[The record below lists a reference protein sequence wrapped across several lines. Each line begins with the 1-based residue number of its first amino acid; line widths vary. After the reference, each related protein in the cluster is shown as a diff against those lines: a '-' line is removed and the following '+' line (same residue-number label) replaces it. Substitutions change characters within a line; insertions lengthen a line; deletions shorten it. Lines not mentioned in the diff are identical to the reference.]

1 MRRAISGSLAIAAVP
16 CSPMPTANS
25 AWITPS
31 CSSFAMRSRSSSS
44 SRRASSS
51 WARRISSY
59 SRAFSIATPAC
70 VASTTSA
77 ASSSSVNSERPVLL
91 GEVDVAEDLA
101 EGLDRRSEERVH
113 RRVVRREAG
122 RPRVGADLG
131 DAHRSSF
138 PDQQPEDAVTHRR
151 VADRGSLLVG
161 HALGDES
168 LDARSVLAEHA
179 ERSVT
184 GPGDRHGQLHDPL
197 EHGFKVELRREGES
211 RLDQHARAA
220 RRREARSGPARDRL
234 IIPSLATG
242 SVRPVRWG
250 APDPGLERAPVL
262 R

>member
-51 WARRISSY
+51 WSSPHLLVQPGVLD
-59 SRAFSIATPAC
+59 RDAGLRGQHDQRGL
-70 VASTTSA
+70 V
-77 ASSSSVNSERPVLL
+77 VLGELRGPVLL

-101 EGLDRRSEERVH
+101 EGRDRRARGTNAS
-113 RRVVRREAG
+113 AG
-122 RPRVGADLG
+122 GSAGSRRPRVGTDLG
-131 DAHRSSF
+131 DAHRSPF

-151 VADRGSLLVG
+151 VPDRGSLLLG

-184 GPGDRHGQLHDPL
+184 GPRDRHGQLHDPL
-197 EHGFKVELRREGES
+197 EHGFKVELR
-211 RLDQHARAA
+211 H
-220 RRREARSGPARDRL
+220 EASPAS
-234 IIPSLATG
+234 INM
-242 SVRPVRWG
+242 PVRASSEGTLVDGSRW
-250 APDPGLERAPVL
+250 LITRA
-262 R
+262 